1 MSRKARANLVFALLV
16 VSFAVVA
23 WVGVIRL

>member
-1 MSRKARANLVFALLV
+1 MSRKARPVDFALLV